1 MLSGLQI
8 ENIAI
13 IERASVGFSDGLN
26 VLTGETGAGKSII
39 IDSINAVSGEK
50 TSRELIRTG
59 EASACVTALF
69 EKVPEAVLAVARDNG
84 IDCPDDTLL
93 LQRRLYKDGK
103 NACRINGMTVTLA
116 MLKTVAMSLVNI
128 QGQRDS
134 QTLLDAEHHID
145 FVDAYAE
152 NDGAKRDYADA
163 FAELCRIK
171 AEIRALNMDEAYKAR
186 RIDLLSYQ
194 IKELEEADIRV
205 GEKKELEHK
214 RNIINNSLK
223 LVRALS
229 DAMNALTGDG
239 ENDGA
244 SGLIAS
250 AAGDIGSV
258 TSIAKELSAVTELL
272 VGARDT
278 VEDAAGVIDDVL
290 RQLDDMDCDINAVEE
305 RLDVIYRMSKKY
317 GATEEEILS
326 FFEEA
331 KKELDTITFSE
342 ERLQQLG
349 EALEKQQ
356 AITEEK
362 AAVLT
367 GTRKTA
373 GEKLAAAVEAELR
386 YLDMPHVRFLTDI
399 RSIPFGENGAD
410 EISFLITANPG
421 EAPKPLGKVASGGE
435 LSRIMLAVKNVLT
448 AKNGASTLIFDEID
462 AGVSGSAASKIAV
475 KLSSLSRNAQ
485 VICITHQAQIAAYAD
500 RHLFLSKEVSDGR
513 TYTHVKEL
521 SDDERAKELSR
532 ITFGENYTET
542 QLASSVQ
549 LIAEAK
555 KRDPRG
561 IAE

>member
-1 MLSGLQI
+1 MLSSLQI

-69 EKVPEAVLAVARDNG
+69 EKVPDAVLDIARKNG
-84 IDCPDDTLL
+84 VDCPDDTLL

-103 NACRINGMTVTLA
+103 NACRINGMTVTLS

-134 QTLLDAEHHID
+134 QALLDAERHIE

-152 NDGAKRDYADA
+152 NDEIKREYTEAYAQ
-163 FAELCRIK
+163 LCRIK
-171 AEIRALNMDEAYKAR
+171 AEIRALNMDDAYKAR
-186 RIDLLSYQ
+186 RIDLLTYQ
-194 IKELEEADIRV
+194 IKELENADIRV

-214 RNIINNSLK
+214 RNIINNSIK
-223 LVRALS
+223 LIKALS

-250 AAGDIGSV
+250 AAGDINSV
-258 TSIAKELSAVTELL
+258 ISITKELSAVSELL
-272 VGARDT
+272 MGAKDT

-317 GATEEEILS
+317 GETEADILS
-326 FFEEA
+326 FLEEA
-331 KKELDTITFSE
+331 KKELDNITFSE
-342 ERLQQLG
+342 ERLEKLT
-349 EALEKQQ
+349 EELEKQQ
-356 AITEEK
+356 TLTVEK
-362 AAVLT
+362 ASALT
-367 GTRKTA
+367 ATRRAA
-373 GEKLAAAVEAELR
+373 GEKLAAAVEAELK
-386 YLDMPHVRFLTDI
+386 YLDMPHVRFLTEI
-399 RSIPFGENGAD
+399 NAVPFGENGAD
-410 EISFLITANPG
+410 EIAFLITANPG

-462 AGVSGSAASKIAV
+462 AGVSGSAASRIAV
-475 KLSSLSRNAQ
+475 KLSSLSDAAQ

-521 SDDERAKELSR
+521 NDDERAKELSR
-532 ITFGENYTET
+532 ITFGETYTET
-542 QLASSVQ
+542 QLSSSIQ
-549 LIAEAK
+549 LITEAK
-555 KRDPRG
+555 KRHG
-561 IAE
+561 TAL

>member
-1 MLSGLQI
+1 MLSSLQI

-13 IERASVGFSDGLN
+13 IERASVGFADGLN

-69 EKVPEAVLAVARDNG
+69 EKVPDSVLDIARENG
-84 IDCPDDTLL
+84 VDCPDDTLL

-103 NACRINGMTVTLA
+103 NACRINGMTVTLS

-134 QTLLDAEHHID
+134 QTLLDAEHHIE

-152 NDGAKRDYADA
+152 NDDVKREYTEAYAQ
-163 FAELCRIK
+163 LCRIK
-171 AEIRALNMDEAYKAR
+171 AEIRALNMDDAYKAR
-186 RIDLLSYQ
+186 RIDLLTYQ
-194 IKELEEADIRV
+194 IKELENADICV

-223 LVRALS
+223 LVKALS

-250 AAGDIGSV
+250 AAGDINSV
-258 TSIAKELSAVTELL
+258 TSITKELSAVSELL
-272 VGARDT
+272 MGAKDT

-290 RQLDDMDCDINAVEE
+290 CQLDDMDCDINAVEE

-317 GATEEEILS
+317 GETEEDILS
-326 FFEEA
+326 FLEEA
-331 KKELDTITFSE
+331 KKELDNITFSE
-342 ERLQQLG
+342 ERLEKLK
-349 EALEKQQ
+349 EELEKQQ
-356 AITEEK
+356 AITVEK
-362 AAVLT
+362 AAALT
-367 GTRKTA
+367 ETRKEA
-373 GEKLAAAVEAELR
+373 GEKLAAAVEAELK

-399 RSIPFGENGAD
+399 TYVPFGENGAD
-410 EISFLITANPG
+410 EIAFLITANPG

-462 AGVSGSAASKIAV
+462 AGVSGTAASKIAV
-475 KLSSLSRNAQ
+475 KLSSLSESAQ

-521 SDDERAKELSR
+521 NDDERAEELSR
-532 ITFGENYTET
+532 ITFGEQYTET
-542 QLASSVQ
+542 QLSSSVQ
-549 LIAEAK
+549 LIADAK
-555 KRDPRG
+555 KRRG
-561 IAE
+561 TVS

>member
-1 MLSGLQI
+1 MLSSLQI

-69 EKVPEAVLAVARDNG
+69 EKVPDSVLDIARENG
-84 IDCPDDTLL
+84 VECPDDTLL

-103 NACRINGMTVTLA
+103 NACRINGMTVTLS

-134 QTLLDAEHHID
+134 QALLDAEHHIE

-152 NDGAKRDYADA
+152 NDDVKREYTEAYAQ
-163 FAELCRIK
+163 LCRIK
-171 AEIRALNMDEAYKAR
+171 AEIRALNTDDAYKAR
-186 RIDLLSYQ
+186 RIDLLTYQ
-194 IKELEEADIRV
+194 IKELENADIRV

-223 LVRALS
+223 LVKALS
-229 DAMNALTGDG
+229 DAMNALTGDD

-250 AAGDIGSV
+250 AAGDINSV
-258 TSIAKELSAVTELL
+258 TSITKELSAVAELL
-272 VGARDT
+272 MSAKDT

-317 GATEEEILS
+317 GETEEDILS
-326 FFEEA
+326 FLEEA
-331 KKELDTITFSE
+331 KRELDNITFSE
-342 ERLQQLG
+342 ERLEKLK
-349 EALEKQQ
+349 EELEKQQ
-356 AITEEK
+356 AITVEK
-362 AAVLT
+362 AAALT
-367 GTRKTA
+367 ETRKAA
-373 GEKLAAAVEAELR
+373 GEKLALSVEAELK

-399 RSIPFGENGAD
+399 TYVPFGENGAD
-410 EISFLITANPG
+410 EIAFLITANPG

-462 AGVSGSAASKIAV
+462 AGVSGTAASKIAV
-475 KLSSLSRNAQ
+475 KLSSLSESAQ
-485 VICITHQAQIAAYAD
+485 VICITHQAQIAAFAD
-500 RHLFLSKEVSDGR
+500 RHLFLAKEVSDGR

-521 SDDERAKELSR
+521 NEEERAGELSR
-532 ITFGENYTET
+532 ITFGEKYTDT
-542 QLASSVQ
+542 QYASSVQ
-549 LIAEAK
+549 LIEEAK
-555 KRDPRG
+555 KTKRG
-561 IAE
+561 NEK